1 MRAEDQPLSEEA
13 YARSLWMIPCNDI
26 GSTIVNATI
35 GKGESWMAERQSG
48 RSALTRRDEQYPTMC
63 P

>member
-1 MRAEDQPLSEEA
+1 
-13 YARSLWMIPCNDI
+13 MIPCNDI

-35 GKGESWMAERQSG
+35 GKGERWMVERQSG

-63 P
+63 L